1 MRKDEKYGTI
11 GTTLEKE
18 YVTVAKRKRRSF
30 KKGLFPVIALVILL
44 IFAWQS
50 GYLDGIFDEPTPTPP
65 VTDVEG
71 TMELHVIDIGQGD
84 SLLVKTG
91 EGFIL
96 IDTGDKSS
104 ANEETLR
111 FYLKQQGVT
120 VLEYVILTHMDA
132 DHIGSADMVISE
144 FDVRRVIMPALDESD
159 IPTTAVF
166 EEMIAALEASV
177 DTEVIEAISGTVYEL
192 GGMTMKIVAPND
204 DDYPRNDKNNYS
216 VATRLDFGATSFLL
230 TGDAE
235 ELAEEQMLAA
245 YSKEVLDCDF
255 FKAGHHG
262 SRTSST
268 KEFLAAVTPKIVA
281 ISCGRDNKYGHPHAE
296 ALERFEAIGATVYRT
311 DLEGTL
317 VFVSDGTTITKK

>member
-1 MRKDEKYGTI
+1 M
-11 GTTLEKE
+11 
-18 YVTVAKRKRRSF
+18 AKRRRRSF
-30 KKGLFPVIALVILL
+30 KKGLFPIIALIILL

-84 SLLVKTG
+84 SILVKTG

-120 VLEYVILTHMDA
+120 ALEYVILTHMDA
-132 DHIGSADMVISE
+132 DHIGSADMVIGE
-144 FDVRRVIMPALDESD
+144 FDVKRVIMPALDESD
-159 IPTTAVF
+159 IPTTVVF

-177 DTEVIEAISGTVYEL
+177 DTEVIEAVSGTVYEL
-192 GGMTMKIVAPND
+192 GGMTMKILAPND

-235 ELAEEQMLAA
+235 ELSEEQMLAA
-245 YSKEVLDCDF
+245 YPKEALDCDF